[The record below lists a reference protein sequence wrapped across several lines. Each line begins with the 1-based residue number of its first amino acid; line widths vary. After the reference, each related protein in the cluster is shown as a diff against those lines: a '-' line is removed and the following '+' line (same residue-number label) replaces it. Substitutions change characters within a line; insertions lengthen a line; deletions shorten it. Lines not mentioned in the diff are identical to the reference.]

1 MSDRSKRPKT
11 TCVCAYC
18 GNRFEKETSQLSK
31 PRYSG
36 RDFCSTKCLG
46 MHKHDNGTVS
56 CLCAECKQPMV
67 KIRSEYERHT
77 NLFCSH
83 SCSATFNNRLRKSA
97 RRSKIEIEFFDRL
110 QSAFPSIEM
119 LPNDRTMLDGME
131 VDIAIPS
138 LQMAIEWNGLVHF
151 SPIWGEEKLVDV
163 QNRDRRR
170 IELASRKD
178 INLIVICDDRS
189 NKQVLS
195 KALKDVSA
203 IIDSILSGGN
213 GEIRT
218 PT

>member
-1 MSDRSKRPKT
+1 
-11 TCVCAYC
+11 
-18 GNRFEKETSQLSK
+18 
-31 PRYSG
+31 
-36 RDFCSTKCLG
+36 
-46 MHKHDNGTVS
+46 
-56 CLCAECKQPMV
+56 MV